1 MASSR
6 DDFVIAIRS
15 AFLKKSYQQ
24 KFSLLTLIFSS
35 LIVIILGSFNFKAIQ
50 YVKIGINEVIYRSS
64 HIASLPENYFKEL
77 NIKIDEHLNL
87 YDQYKKNEIELN
99 KLKEKKLSNDFLIL
113 ENNKLRELIN
123 ETIKSEDVYAKVLV
137 DKDSPYLKSIVLNKG
152 SKDNVKIGMAI
163 VDQIYLVGKI
173 IEVNYTNSRALLLS
187 DLNSKIPVLL
197 EPIDIHAVLSGTGK
211 NHGVIEYTKD
221 EYKQKINGNEMI
233 VYTSGYGGLFKPGM
247 PVGKININNIN
258 KDSEVS
264 FFSDFRQL
272 DYVKI
277 VDYDI
282 GSGN

>member
-35 LIVIILGSFNFKAIQ
+35 LIVIILGSFNFKPIQ

-64 HIASLPENYFKEL
+64 HIASLPENYLKDL
-77 NIKIDEHLNL
+77 NIKINEHLSL
-87 YDQYKKNEIELN
+87 YDQYKKNKIELE

-113 ENNKLRELIN
+113 ENDKLRELIN
-123 ETIKSEDVYAKVLV
+123 ETIQSEDVYAKVLV

-163 VDQIYLVGKI
+163 VDKSYLVGKI

-247 PVGKININNIN
+247 PVGKINTKNIN

-277 VDYDI
+277 VDYNI

>member
-24 KFSLLTLIFSS
+24 KFSLLTLIFLSF
-35 LIVIILGSFNFKAIQ
+35 IIIILGSFNFKAIQ
-50 YVKIGINEVIYRSS
+50 YIKIGIKEVVYRSS
-64 HIASLPENYFKEL
+64 FIVSTPENYFKDL
-77 NIKIDEHLNL
+77 KIKIEEHFNF
-87 YDQYKKNEIELN
+87 YDQYKKNEIELKN
-99 KLKEKKLSNDFLIL
+99 LKEKKLSNDFLIL

-123 ETIKSEDVYAKVLV
+123 ETVQSEDIYAKVLV
-137 DKDSPYLKSIVLNKG
+137 DKDSPYLKSIILNKG

-163 VDQIYLVGKI
+163 VDKSYLVGKI

-221 EYKQKINGNEMI
+221 EYKQKIDGKKII
-233 VYTSGYGGLFKPGM
+233 VYTSGYGGLFKSGL
-247 PVGKININNIN
+247 PVGKINTNNIN
-258 KDSEVS
+258 KENKVN

-277 VDYDI
+277 VSYDI
-282 GSGN
+282 RSGN